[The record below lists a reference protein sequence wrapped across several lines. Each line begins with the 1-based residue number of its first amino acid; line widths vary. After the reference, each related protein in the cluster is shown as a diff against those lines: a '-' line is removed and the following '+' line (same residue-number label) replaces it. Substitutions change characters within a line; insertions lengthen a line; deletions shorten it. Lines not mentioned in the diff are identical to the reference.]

1 MIIANLLAGLA
12 LLYSIWNNIV
22 EHRNK
27 KRLES
32 TQLQIQKSE
41 QQSERREREFNQA
54 IARLNSSE
62 TIRPHLYLNLND
74 ADIKNRNGKMIFGVR
89 IRNVGLA
96 SAVNIQMG
104 YENLDNELSGMFRSE
119 TNDPSLSLYE
129 YLSATTALSGEE
141 IFFALCVRQADEILD
156 FFDFKLRFSDL
167 AGRIYEQE
175 FRFGYGSKFQS
186 GYNLNRSTSRP
197 KLIQDIV

>member
-1 MIIANLLAGLA
+1 MIANLLAGLA
-12 LLYSIWNNIV
+12 LVYSIWNNVV

-32 TQLQIQKSE
+32 AQLQIQKSE
-41 QQSERREREFNQA
+41 RKSESRERELDQA

-74 ADIKNRNGKMIFGVR
+74 ADIKLSKGKMIFGIR

-104 YENLDNELSGMFRSE
+104 YENSKNELSGMLRSE
-119 TNDPSLSLYE
+119 RNDPSLSLYE

-141 IFFALCVRQADEILD
+141 IFLSLCVQQADEILD

-167 AGRIYEQE
+167 AGRVYEQE
-175 FRFGYGSKFQS
+175 FRFGYGSKFQR
-186 GYNLNRSTSRP
+186 GYNLNRSTSKP
-197 KLIQDIV
+197 EMIQDVL